1 MVAGV
6 AWDIRDG
13 WGSGFTTS
21 VCVCARVL
29 FIKSNELLAEANNTF
44 IRKFHIHD

>member
-21 VCVCARVL
+21 VCVCESV
-29 FIKSNELLAEANNTF
+29 IYKV
-44 IRKFHIHD
+44 